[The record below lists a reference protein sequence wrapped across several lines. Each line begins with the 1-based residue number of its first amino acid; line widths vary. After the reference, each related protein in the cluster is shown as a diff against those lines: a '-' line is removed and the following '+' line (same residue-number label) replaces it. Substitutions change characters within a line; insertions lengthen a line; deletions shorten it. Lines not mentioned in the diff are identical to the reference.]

1 MGEAALISHL
11 KGKKHETVAAVGS
24 SAIPIGEFMNDAV
37 RISSNTTTVST
48 ATKQTTL
55 DVSAKDEVLKAEI
68 LWALKIMNSHYS
80 FKSSEDMSRLFTAMF
95 LDSQIAAKF
104 TCDWRHFRNKICK
117 ELSTSKGAYTAQWN
131 GSVSG
136 KTYRVETDL
145 EVYDPEAY
153 IFFRQ
158 CMDNTVIHQARKG
171 TPDEDKLY
179 PLTPKEWETWF
190 TTGFLVQWCEWERT
204 LEVFSR
210 VDSLFRCVTET
221 TAPGQM
227 TDRRTEMIT
236 PGKRAGK
243 KKFNIPHAE
252 EEPTDTRQ
260 QPSSPDD
267 CLGILDDKEYDYIK
281 CGTPGEPTI
290 HKIIE
295 VTIGYY
301 LHSLL
306 KERAKGICI
315 YCMYLDELYRG
326 KCPSCI
332 DSLPPHYLEGHLE
345 EIKQEI
351 FKENYTVVQAC
362 VLFCLGNTPPSQQDI
377 QDIAEDVLK
386 EWTTSP
392 FLTTRLKQVS
402 SGNERLHS
410 AVQKSLKIWSRN
422 NGKCV

>member
-1 MGEAALISHL
+1 MYEWDVKDCRVSGYLFDRGMVYPRLPHMSVFLSKTGAIS
-11 KGKKHETVAAVGS
+11 E
-24 SAIPIGEFMNDAV
+24 
-37 RISSNTTTVST
+37 
-48 ATKQTTL
+48 
-55 DVSAKDEVLKAEI
+55 
-68 LWALKIMNSHYS
+68 
-80 FKSSEDMSRLFTAMF
+80 
-95 LDSQIAAKF
+95 
-104 TCDWRHFRNKICK
+104 ICK
-117 ELSTSKGAYTAQWN
+117 ELSTSKGVYTAQWN
-131 GSVSG
+131 SSVSG
-136 KTYRVETDL
+136 ETYRVETDL

-204 LEVFSR
+204 LEVFSC
-210 VDSLFRCVTET
+210 VDSLFRWYKVYRQYESLKKRIFEMDDDTNASKEHLFVQVTVLMHGAMCHQTWIKMIFVQFGSVTET
-221 TAPGQM
+221 TAPGRM
-227 TDRRTEMIT
+227 TNRRTEVIT
-236 PGKRAGK
+236 PGWTTLAKTWGKRNLT
-243 KKFNIPHAE
+243 FLTPE

-267 CLGILDDKEYDYIK
+267 CLGILDDKECDYFK
-281 CGTPGEPTI
+281 CVTPGEPTI

-315 YCMYLDELYRG
+315 YCMYLDELYRE

-351 FKENYTVVQAC
+351 FNENYTVAQAR

-402 SGNERLHS
+402 SENERLHS
-410 AVQKSLKIWSRN
+410 AVQKSLKIWSGN
-422 NGKCV
+422 NGKRV